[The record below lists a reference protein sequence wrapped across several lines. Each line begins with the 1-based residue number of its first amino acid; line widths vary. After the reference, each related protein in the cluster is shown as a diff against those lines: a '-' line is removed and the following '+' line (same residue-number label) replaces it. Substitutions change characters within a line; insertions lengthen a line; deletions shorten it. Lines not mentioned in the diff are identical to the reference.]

1 MEGTFVANRR
11 RLIGL
16 TQQELS
22 ALSGVKQPL
31 ISAIE
36 NGRREATPAV
46 AAALRNALRI
56 RPSVALARRRDEVLV
71 RVQANH
77 GRAVHVFGSV
87 ARGED
92 TPDSDVDLVVQFEED
107 ASLLDLLALEDEL
120 QEVLTVPV
128 DVISAGGYGRVTAQ
142 ANREKVPL

>member
-92 TPDSDVDLVVQFEED
+92 TPDSDVDLIVQFDEH
-107 ASLLDLLALEDEL
+107 ASILDLLALEDHL
-120 QEVLTVPV
+120 KALLTVPV
-128 DVISAGGYGRVTAQ
+128 DVISAGGLGRVTAR
-142 ANREKVPL
+142 AHREKVPL